1 MMDRR
6 TFLKLSTIG
15 LTMSVAGQ
23 AGAASLQPVQ
33 GALASLARLKPVHG
47 TPITPTDLVGRPV
60 LVTFWASWCPPCRWE
75 FEQLN
80 TLAGTYRSSGLS
92 IVGVNVFED
101 FGGLSSPAKQ
111 KRFIEDTAP
120 VFPLIAGTD
129 QTRQDFGGV
138 TRIPTV
144 FLFDET
150 GGLAWSFVHATGA
163 KKTHVTEQELSA
175 ELMKLGYRPG

>member
-15 LTMSVAGQ
+15 LTMSVTGR
-23 AGAASLQPVQ
+23 AGAATLRPVQ
-33 GALASLARLKPVHG
+33 GALASLARLNTVHG
-47 TPITPTDLVGRPV
+47 RPVTPDDLTGRPV

-80 TLAGTYRSSGLS
+80 ALADKYRSSGLS
-92 IVGVNVFED
+92 IIGVNVFED
-101 FGGLSSPAKQ
+101 FGGMSSPAKQ
-111 KRFIEDTAP
+111 RRFIEDTAP
-120 VFPLIAGTD
+120 VFPLITGTD
-129 QTRQDFGGV
+129 QTRADFGGI

-144 FLFDET
+144 FLFDES
-150 GGLAWSFVHATGA
+150 GRPAWSFVHATGA

-175 ELMKLGYRPG
+175 ELMKLGYQPG